1 MARTAK
7 RYGNLVSLVLSSL
20 LAVAPAIAVAEDEP
34 AGESAGPARP
44 TPPPGDV
51 VAPTEAAEA
60 ASTPVTLP
68 PAPPPAPPGKPL
80 FDPKIGVGAW
90 LRVGYRIQNPSEV
103 EKLNDVF
110 MDQLYLVLAARGQ
123 FTPWLKWQASLAANH
138 YTAPGS
144 VTLDA
149 ELTYP
154 NAGLQDLII
163 KFEPHDFFNVWAGK
177 MILPIDRANLSGPWF
192 TNYWLMRGAF
202 PRTVAVSPPPY
213 GIKAGPFG
221 RQQGVTAWGQFGGGM
236 LKYFAGA
243 YELDQQ
249 SMDAHP
255 MYAGRLVANFLDPEP
270 GYYNE
275 SAYHGEKDIIAIG
288 VGGQY
293 QKGGSVLVIPAAAP
307 ELEVGDLK
315 VVTADLLIDK
325 KLGDHVVTLE
335 GSAYFTDDFQPVN
348 RLYVVG
354 VGYTSPPVGP
364 GRISPAARFQIATVP
379 EVYDPVTM
387 TGIREVGLDREFTQV
402 DGYVQY
408 LIKSNFAKIMVGGF
422 WTKTRPRSAMP
433 NDPSII
439 RQGHPDRPSA
449 DRAVKEAV
457 R

>member
-1 MARTAK
+1 M
-7 RYGNLVSLVLSSL
+7 
-20 LAVAPAIAVAEDEP
+20 
-34 AGESAGPARP
+34 
-44 TPPPGDV
+44 
-51 VAPTEAAEA
+51 APTEAAEA

-202 PRTVAVSPPPY
+202 PRTAAVSPPPY

-221 RQQGVTAWGQFGGGM
+221 RQQGVTAWGQFWGGK

-249 SMDAHP
+249 SLDAHP

-293 QKGGSVLVIPAAAP
+293 QKGGSVLVIPAATP
-307 ELEVGDLK
+307 NLEVGDLK

-325 KLGDHVVTLE
+325 KLGDHVLTLE

-379 EVYDPVTM
+379 QVYDPS
-387 TGIREVGLDREFTQV
+387 R
-402 DGYVQY
+402 
-408 LIKSNFAKIMVGGF
+408 
-422 WTKTRPRSAMP
+422 
-433 NDPSII
+433 
-439 RQGHPDRPSA
+439 
-449 DRAVKEAV
+449 
-457 R
+457 

>member
-1 MARTAK
+1 MARTTK
-7 RYGNLVSLVLSSL
+7 RYGHLVSLVLSSL
-20 LAVAPAIAVAEDEP
+20 LAVAPAIAAAEDQP
-34 AGESAGPARP
+34 GESAGPARP

-68 PAPPPAPPGKPL
+68 PPPPPAPPERPL

-90 LRVGYRIQNPSEV
+90 LRVGYRIENPSEV

-163 KFEPHDFFNVWAGK
+163 KFEPDDAFNVWAGK

-192 TNYWLMRGAF
+192 TNYWLMRGVF
-202 PRTVAVSPPPY
+202 PRSAAVSPPPY

-221 RQQGVTAWGQFGGGM
+221 RQQGVTAWGQFWGGK

-249 SMDAHP
+249 SLDAHP
-255 MYAGRLVANFLDPEP
+255 MYAGRLVGNFLDGEP

-275 SAYHGEKDIIAIG
+275 SAYHGEKDIISIG

-307 ELEVGDLK
+307 NLEVGDLK
-315 VVTADLLIDK
+315 VVTADFLIDK
-325 KLGDHVVTLE
+325 KLGDHVLTLE

-364 GRISPAARFQIATVP
+364 GRISPAARFQVATVP
-379 EVYDPVTM
+379 QVYDPVAM

-408 LIKSNFAKIMVGGF
+408 LIKSNFAKVMLGGF
-422 WTKTRPRSAMP
+422 WTRTRFKSAAP
-433 NDPSII
+433 TDPSII
-439 RQGHPDRPSA
+439 AKGIQIGLQLIA
-449 DRAVKEAV
+449 L
-457 R
+457 

>member
-1 MARTAK
+1 
-7 RYGNLVSLVLSSL
+7 LVLSSL
-20 LAVAPAIAVAEDEP
+20 LAVAPAIAVAEDQP
-34 AGESAGPARP
+34 GESAGPARP

-51 VAPTEAAEA
+51 VAPTEAAQA
-60 ASTPVTLP
+60 ASTPVTFP
-68 PAPPPAPPGKPL
+68 PAPAPAPPERPL

-163 KFEPHDFFNVWAGK
+163 KFEPDDAFNVWAGK

-202 PRTVAVSPPPY
+202 PRSAAVSPPPY

-221 RQQGVTAWGQFGGGM
+221 RQQGVSVWGQVLAGK
-236 LKYFAGA
+236 LKYYAGA

-249 SMDAHP
+249 SLDAHP
-255 MYAGRLVANFLDPEP
+255 MFAGRLVANFLDPEP

-275 SAYHGEKDIIAIG
+275 SAYHGEKDIISIG

-293 QKGGSVLVIPAAAP
+293 QKGGSVLVIPAAMP
-307 ELEVGDLK
+307 NLEVGDLK

-325 KLGDHVVTLE
+325 KLGNHVLTLE

-354 VGYTSPPVGP
+354 AGYTSPPVGP
-364 GRISPAARFQIATVP
+364 GRISPAARFQVATVP
-379 EVYDPVTM
+379 QVYDPIAM
-387 TGIREVGLDREFTQV
+387 TGVREVGLDREFTQV

-408 LIKSNFAKIMVGGF
+408 LIKSNFAKVMVGGF
-422 WTKTRPRSAMP
+422 WTRTKFKSLP
-433 NDPSII
+433 NDPPII
-439 RQGHPDRPSA
+439 AKGIQIGLQLIA
-449 DRAVKEAV
+449 L
-457 R
+457 